1 MKGWR
6 KEDCGS
12 RVQRESSICRSPHS
26 GEAIS
31 IMVGACFPNH
41 YKFSLSNT
49 EEHMSGW
56 TFVLRETERFLNVEV
71 IIHQP

>member
-31 IMVGACFPNH
+31 IMVG
-41 YKFSLSNT
+41 
-49 EEHMSGW
+49 
-56 TFVLRETERFLNVEV
+56 ETRSFHCQTLKSTCQVG
-71 IIHQP
+71 HLY